1 MKRHEES
8 CAVIIGG
15 SQGLGFA
22 VGKRLIAEGCPK
34 MVIAGRNPHRGEEA
48 AKSLAAC
55 APAGDVDVAFV
66 ATDLADPEACI
77 GLINTAV
84 NRMGRVNVLLNAGAS
99 TERGSLLDTTPAQ
112 FDDMMAIN
120 ARGPFFAMQAFAN
133 HAIAAGHAASCVN
146 ILSMSHYCGQSFLA
160 PYSASKAA
168 LATLTKNAAQALR
181 HKHLRFNGIAC
192 GWMDT
197 PGEDTIQRRYHGAG
211 DDWLAKAEAEQPFGK
226 LVKPDDVAG
235 LAAYL
240 LAAESGV
247 MTGAIIDYDQ
257 YVSGAYPE

>member
-1 MKRHEES
+1 MKRHEQS

-15 SQGLGFA
+15 TQGLGYA
-22 VGKRLIAEGCPK
+22 IAKRLIAEGCSK
-34 MVIAGRNPHRGEEA
+34 MVIAGRNRHRGEDA
-48 AKSLAAC
+48 VKSLASH
-55 APAGDVDVAFV
+55 AGIDVAFV
-66 ATDLADPEACI
+66 ATDLADPDACKA
-77 GLINTAV
+77 LIDGAV
-84 NRMGRVNVLLNAGAS
+84 SRMGRVNVLLNAGAS
-99 TERGSLLDTTPAQ
+99 TERGSLRDTTPGQ

-133 HAIAAGHAASCVN
+133 HAIAGGYAASCVN

-160 PYSASKAA
+160 PYAASKAA

-197 PGEDTIQRRYHGAG
+197 PGEDAIQRRYHGAG
-211 DDWLAKAEAEQPFGK
+211 DDWLTKAEAEQPFGK
-226 LVKPDDVAG
+226 LVKPDEVAG

-257 YVSGAYPE
+257 FVSGAYPE